1 VTAEVLR
8 DRTLGLPP
16 LNERLAR
23 RMLESLRAW
32 PLLEGYRGRPGV
44 NFARLVEVL
53 MRFSYLVAD
62 HPEIAELDVN
72 PLLATPD
79 DVVALDARI
88 IVDRAGLAA
97 PPKPYAHLALRP
109 YPEELERHV
118 VLPGGE
124 RLRLRPIR
132 PEDEPHWIRML
143 DACSRETIYMRF
155 RYMFQWATHEV
166 ATRYCFTDYDREIAM
181 VAEREDAG
189 EPRLV
194 GVGRLVRDPGH
205 DTAEYA
211 VLISDAWQNRGLGG
225 VLTDVCEE
233 IARGWGLSH
242 MVAQTTADNGRMLAL
257 FRKRGYAVEPDDE
270 GLMKVEKA
278 LR

>member
-1 VTAEVLR
+1 MGAYNEWRKKPLPKLITGNELMA
-8 DRTLGLPP
+8 LGFEEGPIIGKI
-16 LNERLAR
+16 LNEIREKQISGEMTLKEEALRGVPAETRVDRLGK
-23 RMLESLRAW
+23 
-32 PLLEGYRGRPGV
+32 PVPPDV
-44 NFARLVEVL
+44 RL
-53 MRFSYLVAD
+53 
-62 HPEIAELDVN
+62 
-72 PLLATPD
+72 
-79 DVVALDARI
+79 VVALDARV
-88 IVDRAGLAA
+88 IVDRARLREPG
-97 PPKPYAHLALRP
+97 KPYAHLALRP

-118 VLPGGE
+118 TLRDGT
-124 RLRLRPIR
+124 RLLLRPIR

-242 MVAQTTADNGRMLAL
+242 MVAQTTADNARMLAL